1 MSDKNCPLITARAV
15 LMDSAGAPT
24 PKSAKQKLSL
34 RLYKLLRVLG
44 TAPLLRSLFSDL
56 YESVRDK
63 RSSADYRAASPVM
76 KKTMSNLLACDL
88 TGVMPDITAE
98 VLLIWGDRDTAT
110 PLSEGK
116 KMESLMKNSGL
127 APIAG
132 AGHYPYID
140 NPRQF
145 YAVLDAFL

>member
-1 MSDKNCPLITARAV
+1 
-15 LMDSAGAPT
+15 
-24 PKSAKQKLSL
+24 
-34 RLYKLLRVLG
+34 
-44 TAPLLRSLFSDL
+44 
-56 YESVRDK
+56 
-63 RSSADYRAASPVM
+63 
-76 KKTMSNLLACDL
+76 MSNLLACDL
-88 TGVMPDITAE
+88 TGVMPHITAE

-116 KMESLMKNSGL
+116 KMESLIKNSGL

>member
-1 MSDKNCPLITARAV
+1 
-15 LMDSAGAPT
+15 MDAAGAPT
-24 PKSAKQKLSL
+24 PKTLRQKTSL
-34 RLYKLLRVLG
+34 RLYKCLRVLG
-44 TAPLLRSLFSDL
+44 TAPVLRSLFSEL
-56 YESVRDK
+56 YESVRDR
-63 RSSADYRAASPVM
+63 RSSADYREVSPVM

-98 VLLIWGDRDTAT
+98 VLLIWGENDTAT

-116 KMESLMKNSGL
+116 KMESLIKNSGL